1 MQNNH
6 KEMIA
11 CNRGKNHNDNTFFI
25 TNPGSQKKLA
35 KHCFKYWNKRPVNP
49 EFYLQWKDS
58 SRRKKNQSISEGL
71 VVQWLRLHLPMKE
84 VWIQSL
90 VRELKSYVFHDE
102 RNKNVKQKQYCNK
115 CSKTFLKNGPH
126 QK

>member
-58 SRRKKNQSISEGL
+58 SRRKKNQSIFRGPGGP
-71 VVQWLRLHLPMKE
+71 VVKTSPSNAGSMDSIPGQRAKILCASWWK
-84 VWIQSL
+84 
-90 VRELKSYVFHDE
+90 
-102 RNKNVKQKQYCNK
+102 KQKC
-115 CSKTFLKNGPH
+115 KTESIL
-126 QK
+126 